1 MKLGPIA
8 DQMQNPCNNSAKS
21 SRSLG
26 GLLLGV
32 ALLLLGGCATE
43 PLAPQSSL
51 SRENAIAIAQQTA
64 DKLGGR
70 VFTIAPTGSMKPTLD
85 ENSVVAVETVKFDE
99 LRAGDIVIYRD
110 RAGLPIVHRLHQKS
124 GDRWIVL
131 GDNNSSVDRE
141 TVTPANLV
149 GRVCAIFYTS
159 APGFMT
165 TEPTALANR

>member
-1 MKLGPIA
+1 
-8 DQMQNPCNNSAKS
+8 MQNSCVKF
-21 SRSLG
+21 RGRFFSLSG
-26 GLLLGV
+26 SLLFGT
-32 ALLLLGGCATE
+32 ALLFLSGCATE

-110 RAGLPIVHRLHQKS
+110 NAGLPIVHRLHQKA
-124 GDRWIVL
+124 GERWIVL

-141 TVTPANLV
+141 TVTPANLI

-159 APGFMT
+159 APGLAT
-165 TEPTALANR
+165 AEPAAHAHR